1 MSASLL
7 HRFFPFL
14 AVLGSVTALGI
25 GTSWAKHWL
34 FPVVGAQG
42 TTAVRVGFSALL
54 VLLLWRPWRWH
65 LSRADARAV
74 MLYGA
79 ALGGMNL
86 MFYMSLRNL
95 PFGLAVAIEFS
106 GPLAVAI
113 WSSRRAVDFVWVA
126 LAMAGLGM
134 LLPLGLNGSTL
145 DPVGVLYALGAA
157 VFWALYIVFGK
168 RAGHLHAGHTVSL
181 GLLVAAL
188 VVVPVG
194 VVHAGAALLSPTV
207 LLIGLAVAAVSSA
220 IPISLE
226 MMALKRLPKEA
237 FGIMISMEP
246 AVAAVLALLLLGEHL
261 SAIQWLAIGCII
273 AASMGSAMTA
283 GRPSGADRAAPQAAW
298 NRAPPGHVQTS
309 GMAVTLTPG
318 RRQRMTRTERAPW
331 PEWVYLT
338 GAAHDAHFAVA
349 TIQGR

>member
-1 MSASLL
+1 MSTFSL
-7 HRFFPFL
+7 HRFVPFL

-65 LSRADARAV
+65 LSRSDAQAV
-74 MLYGA
+74 VLYGA
-79 ALGGMNL
+79 ALGAMNL
-86 MFYMSLRNL
+86 MFYMSLRTL

-126 LAMAGLGM
+126 LAIAGLGL

-157 VFWALYIVFGK
+157 VFWALYIIFGK
-168 RAGHLHAGHTVSL
+168 RAGHLHAGHSVSL

-188 VVVPVG
+188 VVVPLG
-194 VVHAGAALLSPTV
+194 VAHAGAALLLPTV
-207 LLIGLAVAAVSSA
+207 LLIGVAVAAVSSA

-246 AVAAVLALLLLGEHL
+246 AVAAILALVLLGEHL
-261 SAIQWLAIGCII
+261 SAVQWLAIGCIV

-283 GRPSGADRAAPQAAW
+283 ARPAPRGPTAPQA
-298 NRAPPGHVQTS
+298 V
-309 GMAVTLTPG
+309 
-318 RRQRMTRTERAPW
+318 
-331 PEWVYLT
+331 
-338 GAAHDAHFAVA
+338 
-349 TIQGR
+349 

>member
-1 MSASLL
+1 VEGLQTEPKTRAGRTIFLRMSASLFQ
-7 HRFFPFL
+7 RFFPFL

-74 MLYGA
+74 VLYGA
-79 ALGGMNL
+79 ALGAMNL
-86 MFYMSLRNL
+86 MFYMSLRTL

-168 RAGHLHAGHTVSL
+168 RAGHLHAGHSVSL

-194 VVHAGAALLSPTV
+194 VAHAGAALLSPTV
-207 LLIGLAVAAVSSA
+207 LLIGVAVAAVSSA

-246 AVAAVLALLLLGEHL
+246 AVAAVLALVLLGEHL
-261 SAIQWLAIGCII
+261 SAIQWLAIGCIV

-283 GRPSGADRAAPQAAW
+283 GRPQGTDRAAPQPA
-298 NRAPPGHVQTS
+298 
-309 GMAVTLTPG
+309 
-318 RRQRMTRTERAPW
+318 
-331 PEWVYLT
+331 
-338 GAAHDAHFAVA
+338 
-349 TIQGR
+349 

>member
-1 MSASLL
+1 MRVALYFQPMSASLL
-7 HRFFPFL
+7 QRFFPFL
-14 AVLGSVTALGI
+14 AVLGAVTALGI

-74 MLYGA
+74 VLYGA
-79 ALGGMNL
+79 ALGCMNL
-86 MFYMSLRNL
+86 MFYMSLRTL
-95 PFGLAVAIEFS
+95 PFGLAVAIEFA

-113 WSSRRAVDFVWVA
+113 WSSRRAVDFAWVA

-134 LLPLGLNGSTL
+134 LLPLGLNGSML

-168 RAGHLHAGHTVSL
+168 RADHLHAGHTVSL

-194 VVHAGAALLSPTV
+194 VAHAGAALLSPTV
-207 LLIGLAVAAVSSA
+207 LLIGVVVAAVSSA

-246 AVAAVLALLLLGEHL
+246 AVAALVAMALLGEHL
-261 SAIQWLAIGCII
+261 SVVQWLAIGCIM

-283 GRPSGADRAAPQAAW
+283 RRPKAALGRQPQAA
-298 NRAPPGHVQTS
+298 
-309 GMAVTLTPG
+309 
-318 RRQRMTRTERAPW
+318 
-331 PEWVYLT
+331 
-338 GAAHDAHFAVA
+338 
-349 TIQGR
+349 